1 MASSAARYAPAS
13 SDGWETVGERPSSV
27 QRSHAARTRRT
38 DLGMGGFSSFEP
50 EAAIAAISKA
60 SMDVSDR
67 ARWQKGALAKLDHIA
82 ALETDWDSYG
92 ARPISSTVVA
102 FVESLLELVAQPKVP
117 EPAVVPTPDG
127 GVQLEWHIRGLDLEV
142 EVAPSATGAL
152 LVSLED
158 EWAHEAMDETLL
170 PGSAQFF
177 DLLHRLVARSE
188 MREP

>member
-1 MASSAARYAPAS
+1 
-13 SDGWETVGERPSSV
+13 
-27 QRSHAARTRRT
+27 
-38 DLGMGGFSSFEP
+38 
-50 EAAIAAISKA
+50 
-60 SMDVSDR
+60 MDASDR
-67 ARWQKGALAKLDHIA
+67 ARWRRGALARLARIA
-82 ALETDWDSYG
+82 ALENDWDSYG
-92 ARPISSTVVA
+92 ARPISGAVVA
-102 FVESLLELVAQPKVP
+102 LVEHLLEVSAQPKVP

-142 EVAPSATGAL
+142 AVAPSAAGAL

-158 EWAHEAMDETLL
+158 EWAHEVTEETLL